1 VSGHNQTHLGQEI
14 VQGREKKKK
23 QAVLLHSLHLGPLAD
38 FNTFRK
44 YVWVGP
50 LSEAS
55 YKVMIAHVPAGV
67 MQKANS

>member
-1 VSGHNQTHLGQEI
+1 VNG
-14 VQGREKKKK
+14 KKEE
-23 QAVLLHSLHLGPLAD
+23 ASSTFLHSLHLGPFAD

-44 YVWVGP
+44 YAWVGP

-55 YKVMIAHVPAGV
+55 YQVMIAHVPAGV

>member
-1 VSGHNQTHLGQEI
+1 MSGHIQTHHGQEI
-14 VQGREKKKK
+14 VQWREKKKK

-38 FNTFRK
+38 FHTFRK

-55 YKVMIAHVPAGV
+55 YQVMIAHVLAGL